1 MREIILRLL
10 RAELRRSRTVSATL
24 LVLIA
29 ISAALSG
36 TGMALVLRT
45 MSATGVFWEQAVPPD
60 LVQMHSGEL
69 TAEDAERI
77 DQWARQNP
85 DVTDLMVMETL
96 PVAGSQLWIDGASQ
110 VSSVLEPALVTAPER
125 FDLLLTPDGRRADP
139 APGEIWLPVHYQAT
153 GAAQVGDAVRLTA
166 GSQTLEL
173 RVAGFVRDA
182 QMNPSI
188 VTSKRLVVSQA
199 DYEAVAPYLT
209 PEYLVEMRAAPGAS
223 TAALEDSYAAANLP
237 SQGVSV
243 SSTVFRLANGLSTYL
258 LAAAVLLVAGLL
270 MVVVLLA
277 LRFALLS
284 SFEEDLG
291 EIGTLKA
298 IGAPS
303 RALRGLHLV
312 KYAALAVAGTC
323 AGLAAGYPLAGAL
336 ERPIRLYLG
345 RPTGVLPVVL
355 APALGALI
363 AAALVV
369 VSSWLLLARIDRL
382 GVCQALRAAA
392 TGSSAPTPRRRR
404 LRAFLA
410 RRRPGA
416 AGRAKAPGA
425 VSSAKSPRQ
434 ADQATTGSNS
444 TSGPAA
450 PTEGD
455 PDGPARE
462 RRHRLVPTLLRSPAP
477 VPDHLGLTGALQRA
491 NILLVGV
498 IALCVL
504 VMVIPA
510 SVLSTVDSPRFATY
524 MGIGEADVRVDVR
537 DGVTTTEQVESALD
551 SRPEV
556 TRHAV
561 LVWDR
566 YELSVP
572 GGQWQTVAVE
582 SGDHS
587 VFPVAYQS
595 GTAPAGPEEIALS
608 HNEASELGVAV
619 GAHILIRVEGQE
631 RTLTVTGIYQDISNG
646 GRTAKARLGASQTP
660 LWQVVYLDL
669 TDEAD
674 AQSVADALAA
684 ELPGAKVTLVSQ
696 YAAQTMGATIGQLR
710 TVTLVAAVA
719 GCMLALVITAMSAT
733 LLIARERGLI
743 ATLRAIGAGRSTL
756 RRMYLVRFGALAVAG
771 TVLGVVLAQVL
782 GQSGF
787 SLALAQLGAPG
798 VELVPDPLVCW
809 LVLPL
814 AMLASTMTAAALGLG
829 GLNRVRLVEQE

>member
-45 MSATGVFWEQAVPPD
+45 MSATEVFWEQAVPPD

-85 DVTDLMVMETL
+85 DVTDLMIMETL
-96 PVAGSQLWIDGASQ
+96 PVAGSQLWINGASQ

-223 TAALEDSYAAANLP
+223 IAALEDSYAAANLP

-345 RPTGVLPVVL
+345 QPTGVLPVVL

-369 VSSWLLLARIDRL
+369 ASSWLLLARIDRL

-416 AGRAKAPGA
+416 AGRAKAPGVA
-425 VSSAKSPRQ
+425 SSAKSPRQ

-444 TSGPAA
+444 ASGPAA

-455 PDGPARE
+455 PDGPTRE
-462 RRHRLVPTLLRSPAP
+462 RRRRLVPTLLRSPAP

-537 DGVTTTEQVESALD
+537 DGVTTTEQVESALG

-660 LWQVVYLDL
+660 LWQVV
-669 TDEAD
+669 
-674 AQSVADALAA
+674 S
-684 ELPGAKVTLVSQ
+684 
-696 YAAQTMGATIGQLR
+696 
-710 TVTLVAAVA
+710 
-719 GCMLALVITAMSAT
+719 
-733 LLIARERGLI
+733 
-743 ATLRAIGAGRSTL
+743 ST
-756 RRMYLVRFGALAVAG
+756 
-771 TVLGVVLAQVL
+771 
-782 GQSGF
+782 
-787 SLALAQLGAPG
+787 
-798 VELVPDPLVCW
+798 
-809 LVLPL
+809 
-814 AMLASTMTAAALGLG
+814 
-829 GLNRVRLVEQE
+829 

>member
-45 MSATGVFWEQAVPPD
+45 MSATEVFWEQAVPPD

-85 DVTDLMVMETL
+85 DVTDLMIMETL
-96 PVAGSQLWIDGASQ
+96 PVAGSQLWINGASQ

-323 AGLAAGYPLAGAL
+323 AGLAAGYPLAGVL

-369 VSSWLLLARIDRL
+369 ASSWLLLARIDRL

-416 AGRAKAPGA
+416 AGRAAAPGA

-444 TSGPAA
+444 ASGPAA

-455 PDGPARE
+455 PDGPTRE
-462 RRHRLVPTLLRSPAP
+462 RRRRLVPTLLRSPAP

-524 MGIGEADVRVDVR
+524 MGIGEADVR
-537 DGVTTTEQVESALD
+537 DGVTTTEQVESALG

-743 ATLRAIGAGRSTL
+743 ATLRAIGASRSTL

>member
-1 MREIILRLL
+1 M
-10 RAELRRSRTVSATL
+10 
-24 LVLIA
+24 
-29 ISAALSG
+29 
-36 TGMALVLRT
+36 
-45 MSATGVFWEQAVPPD
+45 
-60 LVQMHSGEL
+60 
-69 TAEDAERI
+69 
-77 DQWARQNP
+77 
-85 DVTDLMVMETL
+85 
-96 PVAGSQLWIDGASQ
+96 
-110 VSSVLEPALVTAPER
+110 
-125 FDLLLTPDGRRADP
+125 
-139 APGEIWLPVHYQAT
+139 
-153 GAAQVGDAVRLTA
+153 
-166 GSQTLEL
+166 
-173 RVAGFVRDA
+173 
-182 QMNPSI
+182 
-188 VTSKRLVVSQA
+188 
-199 DYEAVAPYLT
+199 
-209 PEYLVEMRAAPGAS
+209 
-223 TAALEDSYAAANLP
+223 
-237 SQGVSV
+237 
-243 SSTVFRLANGLSTYL
+243 
-258 LAAAVLLVAGLL
+258 
-270 MVVVLLA
+270 
-277 LRFALLS
+277 
-284 SFEEDLG
+284 
-291 EIGTLKA
+291 
-298 IGAPS
+298 
-303 RALRGLHLV
+303 
-312 KYAALAVAGTC
+312 
-323 AGLAAGYPLAGAL
+323 
-336 ERPIRLYLG
+336 
-345 RPTGVLPVVL
+345 
-355 APALGALI
+355 
-363 AAALVV
+363 
-369 VSSWLLLARIDRL
+369 
-382 GVCQALRAAA
+382 
-392 TGSSAPTPRRRR
+392 
-404 LRAFLA
+404 
-410 RRRPGA
+410 
-416 AGRAKAPGA
+416 
-425 VSSAKSPRQ
+425 
-434 ADQATTGSNS
+434 
-444 TSGPAA
+444 
-450 PTEGD
+450 
-455 PDGPARE
+455 
-462 RRHRLVPTLLRSPAP
+462 PTLLRSPAP

-537 DGVTTTEQVESALD
+537 DGVTTTEQVESALG